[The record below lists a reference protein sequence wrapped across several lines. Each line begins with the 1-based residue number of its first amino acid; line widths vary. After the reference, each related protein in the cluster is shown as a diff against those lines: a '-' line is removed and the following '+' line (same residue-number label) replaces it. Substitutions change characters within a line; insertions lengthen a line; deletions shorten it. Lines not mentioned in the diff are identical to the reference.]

1 MSHQLSSEDD
11 FLFYAL
17 QIEIKQLLSKIQS
30 VKTETFEFEN
40 FLRNELESEIIE
52 EQELS
57 ILYKNLQK
65 AKKEKRLAQKKKG
78 KNYKEPISVPVV
90 SKITDEEKVVLKD
103 KKKLYRE
110 AMLFV
115 HPDRFS
121 NNEQDE
127 NLATEITT
135 ELIRVYKQGT
145 LQELQQIHQ
154 QITSQK
160 NLSSIQISQEK
171 QLDTLELLQQKKNE
185 LEKELVQLQKRHTYI
200 VLTTYANPKDYLQEV
215 KAYYKDR
222 LFKLR
227 KRTRKVTSLK

>member
-1 MSHQLSSEDD
+1 MIHQLSTEDD
-11 FLFYAL
+11 FLFHSL
-17 QIEIKQLLSKIQS
+17 QIEIKQLSARIQS
-30 VKTETFEFEN
+30 VKSEIFEFEN

-57 ILYKNLQK
+57 VLYRNLQK
-65 AKKEKRLAQKKKG
+65 AKKQKRLTQKKKG
-78 KNYKEPISVPVV
+78 KNYKEPTVPVV
-90 SKITDEEKVVLKD
+90 SKITEEQKIVLKD

-127 NLATEITT
+127 SLATEITT

-145 LQELQQIHQ
+145 LVELQQFHE

-160 NLSSIQISQEK
+160 NLASIQISQEK
-171 QLDTLELLQQKKNE
+171 QLDTLELLQQKKE
-185 LEKELVQLQKRHTYI
+185 DLQKELAQLQKRHTYV
-200 VLTTYANPKDYLQEV
+200 VLTTYANPKEYLQEV
-215 KAYYKDR
+215 KVYYEDR

-227 KRTRKVTSLK
+227 KRTRKA

>member
-1 MSHQLSSEDD
+1 MNHQLSTEDD
-11 FLFYAL
+11 FLFHSL
-17 QIEIKQLLSKIQS
+17 QIEIKQLLGRVQS
-30 VKTETFEFEN
+30 VKSEIFEFEN

-57 ILYKNLQK
+57 VLYRNLQK
-65 AKKEKRLAQKKKG
+65 AKKQKRLAQKKKG
-78 KNYKEPISVPVV
+78 KNYKEPNTVPVV
-90 SKITDEEKVVLKD
+90 SKITEEEKTVLKD

-127 NLATEITT
+127 SLATEITT

-145 LQELQQIHQ
+145 LVELQQLHQ

-160 NLSSIQISQEK
+160 KLANIQISQEK
-171 QLDTLELLQQKKNE
+171 QLDTLELLQQKKE
-185 LEKELVQLQKRHTYI
+185 DLQKELAQLQKRHTYV
-200 VLTTYANPKDYLQEV
+200 VLTTYANPKEYLQEV
-215 KAYYKDR
+215 KAYYEDR

-227 KRTRKVTSLK
+227 KRTRKGL

>member
-1 MSHQLSSEDD
+1 MFSNQLSKEDD
-11 FLFYAL
+11 FLFYSL
-17 QIEIKQLLSKIQS
+17 QIEIEQLSNKIQTIKIQ
-30 VKTETFEFEN
+30 VFEFEN

-52 EQELS
+52 EQELTV
-57 ILYKNLQK
+57 LYKNLKK

-78 KNYKEPISVPVV
+78 KNYKDPISMPVV
-90 SKITDEEKVVLKD
+90 SKITEEEKVVLKD

-135 ELIRVYKQGT
+135 ELIRIYKQGT

-160 NLSSIQISQEK
+160 KLSSIQISQEK
-171 QLDTLELLQQKKNE
+171 PLDTLELLQHKKE
-185 LEKELVQLQKRHTYI
+185 KLQKELHQLENRNTFV
-200 VLTTYANPKDYLQEV
+200 VLTTYSNPKDYLQEV
-215 KAYYKDR
+215 KAYYNDR

-227 KRTRKVTSLK
+227 KRTRKA